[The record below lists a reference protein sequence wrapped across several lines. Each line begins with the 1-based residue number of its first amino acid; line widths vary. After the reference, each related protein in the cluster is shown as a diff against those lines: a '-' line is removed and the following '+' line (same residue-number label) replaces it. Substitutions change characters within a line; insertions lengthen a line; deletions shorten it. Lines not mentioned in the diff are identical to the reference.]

1 MKRIRKLA
9 LLQIRS
15 LSLRY
20 NRPKLYSWAE
30 LKLIDLRA
38 VTVLP
43 EFYYCFLF
51 RLCMLFV
58 NIDHFQMVADRAI
71 HTIPYHVRFNIA

>member
-15 LSLRY
+15 LSLRC
-20 NRPKLYSWAE
+20 NRTGLYYWAE
-30 LKLIDLRA
+30 QKLFELTA

-43 EFYYCFLF
+43 EFYYRFLF
-51 RLCMLFV
+51 GLSMRLIRM
-58 NIDHFQMVADRAI
+58 NHFRRFADKAI
-71 HTIPYHVRFNIA
+71 HTIPYHIRFNIA

>member
-1 MKRIRKLA
+1 MKRIKKLV

-20 NRPKLYSWAE
+20 NRTRMYYWAE
-30 LKLIDLRA
+30 LRLFDLRD

-43 EFYYCFLF
+43 EFYYRFLF
-51 RLCMLFV
+51 RLSMRLV
-58 NIDHFQMVADRAI
+58 QIGHFRMFADRAI

>member
-1 MKRIRKLA
+1 MKRIEKLL

-15 LSLRY
+15 LSLRC
-20 NRPKLYSWAE
+20 NRTRIYYWAE
-30 LKLIDLRA
+30 LKLINLRD

-43 EFYYCFLF
+43 EFYYRFLF
-51 RLCMLFV
+51 RLSMRLV
-58 NIDHFQMVADRAI
+58 EIDHFRMFADKAI